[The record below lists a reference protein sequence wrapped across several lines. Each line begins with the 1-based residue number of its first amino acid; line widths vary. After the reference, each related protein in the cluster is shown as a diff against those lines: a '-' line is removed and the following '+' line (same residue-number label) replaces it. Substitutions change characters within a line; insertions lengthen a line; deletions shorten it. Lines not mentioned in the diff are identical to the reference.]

1 MRVPENVVKVYRG
14 LIQVNENTKM
24 VRNNYYEGRLF
35 CTEKNCCPDG
45 DHDGAGGY
53 WSYQRRR
60 MHWNLRLDTSS
71 DVDIY
76 FYDKYVGGLGF
87 SEKIYDNMEDIIQ
100 NAVKLVK
107 RLWMQKYGCAACVGR
122 LPA

>member
-1 MRVPENVVKVYRG
+1 
-14 LIQVNENTKM
+14 
-24 VRNNYYEGRLF
+24 
-35 CTEKNCCPDG
+35 
-45 DHDGAGGY
+45 
-53 WSYQRRR
+53 
-60 MHWNLRLDTSS
+60 MHWNLRFDTSS

-107 RLWMQKYGCAACVGR
+107 GCGCKDGCAACVGDYR
-122 LPA
+122 LDRQMVLFGLENLLEHWDVPMGVKTAEHAAVHVPEKRVLV